1 MKLEEEVPLEEP
13 ALKSVY
19 ERKQAKLMTII
30 LKQQKQLRDMMEKIK
45 VIDNATSHI
54 VPLIIQPEVE
64 RAPSGLVI

>member
-54 VPLIIQPEVE
+54 VPLII
-64 RAPSGLVI
+64 